1 VSVARMRRKFSDEGV
16 VLVLG
21 PEWSARI
28 SAVANMCAA
37 SRDFPLCISGVIE
50 PAVGFDR
57 GAKAIADGTGH
68 SGKKSAQRGTIGK
81 RAVRREL
88 QGRVAE
94 SADRRCR

>member
-1 VSVARMRRKFSDEGV
+1 MRRKFSDEGV

-57 GAKAIADGTGH
+57 GAKSIADGTGR
-68 SGKKSAQRGTIGK
+68 SGKQCAVSCKAELPRVLAVDAVERDQR
-81 RAVRREL
+81 L
-88 QGRVAE
+88 L
-94 SADRRCR
+94 